1 MDVAEGAEHSEE
13 IRDRHCQ
20 RAKRSSIGD
29 ASDTFGAQTLRFAE
43 LAIRFAV
50 HHQVRKVRTFVLT
63 HRLVQQPTI
72 VRRFP
77 GTF

>member
-1 MDVAEGAEHSEE
+1 MDDVAERSEE
-13 IRDRHCQ
+13 ITDRHCQ

-43 LAIRFAV
+43 MAVRFAV
-50 HHQVRKVRTFVLT
+50 HHQVRKVGTFVLT